1 MFEKTLVLIKPDGV
15 ERKLIGKI
23 ITFYEEKDFIIS
35 SLKMIKA
42 NDNIIAQHYVE
53 HNDKPFFKDLINY
66 LTEDNIVAMVIE
78 GENVINLVRKING
91 ATDPLEADR
100 GSIRG
105 TFGNQKQRNLVH
117 SSDNINNA
125 EREIKL
131 WFPEHYDK
139 SL

>member
-23 ITFYEEKDFIIS
+23 ITFYEEKDLIIS

-42 NDNIIAQHYVE
+42 NDNIVAQHYVE
-53 HNDKPFFKDLINY
+53 HKDKPFFNNLINY
-66 LTEDNIVAMVIE
+66 LTEDNIIAMVIE
-78 GENVINLVRKING
+78 GENAINLVRKING
-91 ATDPLEADR
+91 ATDPLEADM

-105 TFGNQKQRNLVH
+105 TLGNQKQRNLVH
-117 SSDNINNA
+117 ASDNINNA

-131 WFPEHYDK
+131 WFPEPYDK
-139 SL
+139 K